1 MESLFVSFSSYQMQ
15 CDHNRNV
22 RRERKEKKR
31 KNRQEISFLKKFST
45 LFLLLNVYSSDNSF
59 VSENNTKKSFF
70 EKEMKKAREKRVKI
84 VLIT

>member
-1 MESLFVSFSSYQMQ
+1 MCEEK
-15 CDHNRNV
+15 
-22 RRERKEKKR
+22 ERKKKGKTDR
-31 KNRQEISFLKKFST
+31 KYPFKKKFST